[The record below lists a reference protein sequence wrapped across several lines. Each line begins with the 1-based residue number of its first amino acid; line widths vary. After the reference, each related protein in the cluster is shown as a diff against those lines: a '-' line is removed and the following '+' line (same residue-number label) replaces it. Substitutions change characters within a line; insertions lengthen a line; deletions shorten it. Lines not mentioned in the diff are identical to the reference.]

1 MAKYKFTLYAI
12 CTKEYEL
19 EGTDKNDV
27 ELKAIEDFK
36 KNVYSEIDENESYG
50 QGFEEV

>member
-12 CTKEYEL
+12 CVKEYEL
-19 EGTDKNDV
+19 EGKDRNDV
-27 ELKAIEDFK
+27 ELQAIEDFK
-36 KNVYSEIDENESYG
+36 KNFYSGIDENESYG

>member
-12 CTKEYEL
+12 CTKEYVL
-19 EGTDKNDV
+19 EGTDRNDV